1 MALPGVEVLF
11 AFLLTLPFTTRFETL
26 TTTQRSAYY
35 MSLLSSAVASLFL
48 IAPSARHRMDRD
60 ADPGQ
65 FIQAASRLAVAGVVL
80 VAVAMSGVVYLV
92 TSVIYGVELA
102 AVVAAALAGGFGW
115 IWFAAPA
122 RRRSRRR
129 GP

>member
-26 TTTQRSAYY
+26 TTTQRSPYY
-35 MSLLSSAVASLFL
+35 ISLLSSAVASLFL

-60 ADPGQ
+60 EDPGQ

-122 RRRSRRR
+122 RRSRRC